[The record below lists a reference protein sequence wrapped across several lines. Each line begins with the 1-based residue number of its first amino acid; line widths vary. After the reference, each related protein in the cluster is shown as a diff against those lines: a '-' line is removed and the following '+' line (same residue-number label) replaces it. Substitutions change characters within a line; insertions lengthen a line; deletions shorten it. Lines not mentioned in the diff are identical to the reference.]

1 MTTSAPLESIAV
13 DTTRRDQWGR
23 YLVVPPTG
31 GKPIGYTRVTTVAK
45 ALDNGGGLAN
55 WKASQAICGT
65 LIRRG
70 LRAQWEA
77 LLAEHGGDPW
87 YANKAS
93 KAACKRL
100 VEECAAVGGANDRR
114 EMGSSLHTITALA
127 DLGSTPTHLSDET
140 AQDLG
145 AYQAGLASAGI
156 KIDPSLIET
165 TVVLDAFQVAGTF
178 DRLAVVPGFDLPLVA
193 DLKTGADL
201 SYSWPSISVQLAAYS
216 RADHIYRQ
224 GIATDGSQDR
234 RLPMPEVDQRYGLVM
249 WLDAGSNKL
258 ELFLVE
264 LEPGWE
270 AFEHSIWTRHWRS
283 RRDIAFPLSD
293 LSYDTEVTDRIA
305 LLEASIVKAKPEKSE
320 VNPLRAWLSERIE
333 AIGLHAEAR
342 ITLGEHWPSDLPTLR
357 SSPAHSPEQLAV
369 IEKLCDDVERAYRMD
384 FPGERPGLD
393 LFPNPTITKESAS

>member
-305 LLEASIVKAKPEKSE
+305 SKRSAFTPRLASPSASTG
-320 VNPLRAWLSERIE
+320 RRISRRC
-333 AIGLHAEAR
+333 GHR
-342 ITLGEHWPSDLPTLR
+342 LPTPPSSSPSSR
-357 SSPAHSPEQLAV
+357 SSATTLNGPTAWTSRVSGPGSICSPIPQSRRSLRHDIHPPV
-369 IEKLCDDVERAYRMD
+369 RHRVQRQRQV
-384 FPGERPGLD
+384 RRHR
-393 LFPNPTITKESAS
+393 